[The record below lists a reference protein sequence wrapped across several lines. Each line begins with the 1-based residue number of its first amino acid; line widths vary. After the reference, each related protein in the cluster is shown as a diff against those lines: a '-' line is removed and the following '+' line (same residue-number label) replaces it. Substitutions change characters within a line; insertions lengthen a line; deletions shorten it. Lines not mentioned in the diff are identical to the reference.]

1 MSRQHPEVKIMRAP
15 FTGSWYAVRERGGVV
30 TDKWPVDVGSSR
42 QLDDMRERFQ
52 LVPVADQVSEFHE
65 AFGLA
70 VGTTPAFADDLR
82 DLRVALLRE
91 EFEEYLA
98 AEAGD
103 DLVEVADA
111 LGDMVYVIFGTALT
125 YGVDLNAVLAEIH
138 RSNMS
143 KLGEDGKPV
152 LREDGKVVKGPY
164 YFRPNLA
171 HVLAGQK
178 PMDRRSDAD

>member
-1 MSRQHPEVKIMRAP
+1 MRAP
-15 FTGSWYAVRERGGVV
+15 FTGTWYAVRERNGVV
-30 TDKWPVDVGSSR
+30 TDKWPIDIESSR
-42 QLDDMRERFQ
+42 QLDDMRRRFQ
-52 LVPVADQVSEFHE
+52 FVTVADQVGEFHE

-82 DLRVALLRE
+82 NLRVALLRE

-125 YGVDLNAVLAEIH
+125 YGIDLDAVLTEIH

-152 LREDGKVVKGPY
+152 LRADGKVIKGPH

-171 HVLAGQK
+171 HVLAEQEPRGSEK
-178 PMDRRSDAD
+178 